1 MTQYYSQIE
10 QDKYYIENIS
20 RGKREGFYLDIGAN
34 DGVFTSNTATLDYS
48 FGWKGICI
56 EANPHLIP
64 QLQNYKYAQHQ
75 EQVAQQ
81 LG

>member
-34 DGVFTSNTATLDYS
+34 DGSLLS
-48 FGWKGICI
+48 GISI
-56 EANPHLIP
+56 LAW
-64 QLQNYKYAQHQ
+64 QQHY
-75 EQVAQQ
+75 QVVI
-81 LG
+81 